1 MLMNLAEKNKWR
13 RCPTCRIYVEKW
25 AGADVSSTTKVGC
38 HSFARGGAAPAG
50 NKRRINPFF
59 IFMEEFKQKYREE
72 HPNNHSASAIGKA
85 ADAKWKS
92 LSRSEKA
99 FYVTKYSQFC
109 IG

>member
-1 MLMNLAEKNKWR
+1 ML
-13 RCPTCRIYVEKW
+13 V
-25 AGADVSSTTKVGC
+25 GADVSSSTISKVGW
-38 HSFARGGAAPAG
+38 HSFFARGGAAPAG

-85 ADAKWKS
+85 AGAKWKS